1 LASIQL
7 ESISLQYRGKQVLQN
22 VDLTVEDKE
31 LCTLVGPSGCG
42 KSQILRVIAGLVKP
56 SSGNVYFDGELANNI
71 RPGDR
76 DIAMVFQR
84 FALYPHMSVKDN
96 WTFPLKAARLADE
109 EIDERVRTMSDLLE
123 MGLLLDRRPSQLSGG
138 QQQRAA
144 LGRALVRRPKIFLM
158 DEPLGSQDAKKR
170 VSTATSLKKLQ
181 MDLGITMVCVTSD
194 QIEAQALGDKLAVTD
209 VGTIMQ
215 HGTPE
220 EVYERPSNVFVAEFI
235 GSPPINLFDCS
246 LQRTNGQLFLAN
258 PQFRLALPSE
268 MATRVEAEASSGAIT
283 LGVRPEHVH
292 VAAIKQPDSIPAQV
306 YVLEPRSNVLLIDL
320 HMGDLIVRTRTDRE
334 DLGFEPE
341 LDQEVYLKLDTGLL
355 HLFDGATG
363 MRIG

>member
-1 LASIQL
+1 VL
-7 ESISLQYRGKQVLQN
+7 EN
-22 VDLTVEDKE
+22 VDLTVDDKE

-56 SSGNVYFDGELANNI
+56 SSGNVYIDGELANNV

-84 FALYPHMSVKDN
+84 FALYPHMTVKDN
-96 WTFPLKAARLADE
+96 WTFPLKAARLTDD
-109 EIDERVRTMSDLLE
+109 EIDERVQTMSDLLE
-123 MGLLLDRRPSQLSGG
+123 MGPLLDRRPSQLSGG

-144 LGRALVRRPKIFLM
+144 LGRALVRRPRMFLM

-194 QIEAQALGDKLAVTD
+194 QIEAQALGDKMAVTD
-209 VGTIMQ
+209 AGTIRQ

-220 EVYERPSNVFVAEFI
+220 AVYERPSNVFVAEFI

-246 LQRTNGQLFLAN
+246 LERTAGQLFLTN
-258 PQFRLALPSE
+258 PQFKLALPSE
-268 MATRVEAEASSGAIT
+268 MAAHVEAEASSEAIT
-283 LGVRPEHVH
+283 LGVRPEHIR
-292 VAAIKQPDSIPAQV
+292 VATIKQPESVPAQV
-306 YVLEPRSNVLLIDL
+306 YVLEPQSNVLLIDL
-320 HMGDLIVRTRTDRE
+320 HMGDLIVRTRADRE

-341 LDQEVYLKLDTGLL
+341 LDQEVYLTFDTDLL
-355 HLFDGATG
+355 HIFDGVTG
-363 MRIG
+363 TRIG